1 MSEQITTD
9 TPIAGEN
16 MQPVTDTGTEPD
28 KGEVKSEKEA
38 TTPIKDRVEFKDGK
52 TYVEGQRVYSRDETN
67 RIAATAK
74 NDAEAKIL
82 QDLDIDSFS
91 KVKSVI
97 SQLRTN
103 TAEGETLNVSALKDA
118 VAKKEQTVEELRSEL
133 KQVRTDYALKE
144 HVGNLKD
151 HMPVNWTPIQK
162 DSVVKLMKVDN
173 MLHLEGDTFAI
184 KNGDGYYTTDGET
197 PDYATAVKEVGKSLG
212 LPFSKQGVTSFDVD
226 KTVSKTDTTKPV
238 DQSRLKSDPAYRNA
252 YVSLRSSIRGSRSD
266 ITDSTVTKAMSK
278 RVS

>member
-1 MSEQITTD
+1 MSDTITTD

-16 MQPVTDTGTEPD
+16 MQPVTDTGTEPV

-38 TTPIKDRVEFKDGK
+38 TTSSEKSSVEFKDGK
-52 TYVEGQRVYSRDETN
+52 TYVQGQRVYSRDETN

-97 SQLRTN
+97 NQLRTD
-103 TAEGETLNVSALKDA
+103 TTEGETLNVSALKDA

-151 HMPVNWTPIQK
+151 HMPANWTPIQK

-173 MLHLEGDTFAI
+173 MLHLEGETFAI

-197 PDYATAVKEVGKSLG
+197 PDYSTAVKEVGKSLG

-226 KTVSKTDTTKPV
+226 KTVSKTEAVKPV
-238 DQSRLKSDPAYRNA
+238 NQERLKSHPAYRNA
-252 YVSLRSSIRGSRSD
+252 YVSLRSSIRGSRAD
-266 ITDSTVTKAMSK
+266 ITDATITKAMK
-278 RVS
+278 